1 MRLTTSYLVCQ
12 LTVIFL
18 QMCAEDGSPLPYPNL
33 PLVES
38 PSVTCY
44 DQYLHTSVEE
54 ASMFCFKCQVVNKCC
69 LASVAFLTSSL
80 EPRLSVLGTRQAW
93 LWWLALSLCT
103 VNVVCVIIFR
113 FRQLPC
119 MKRSVNQLCCYLH
132 LHYITSR
139 AHDEVIYCKKYGII
153 HSY

>member
-54 ASMFCFKCQVVNKCC
+54 ASMFLFQVPSNQLVTVSKCC
-69 LASVAFLTSSL
+69 LACVAFLPSSL
-80 EPRLSVLGTRQAW
+80 EPRLSVLGTRRAW
-93 LWWLALSLCT
+93 L
-103 VNVVCVIIFR
+103 
-113 FRQLPC
+113 
-119 MKRSVNQLCCYLH
+119 
-132 LHYITSR
+132 
-139 AHDEVIYCKKYGII
+139 
-153 HSY
+153 